1 MRTPVLSASVLFVSV
16 ILLASC
22 AGAPRVPPE
31 TAGTFVMERDLAGR
45 SVARGEFSAI
55 NGVRRG
61 FTAWLDGASEGD
73 TFTLS
78 ERFEYDDGE
87 KDQKTWVLKRLDDG
101 SYTGTREDVVG
112 TARGFQDGD
121 VFRLEYDIRL
131 PNEKGE
137 PGMKLR
143 FRDVMALTAGGKVI
157 NNARVSF
164 WGFGVGKVRL
174 TISPEV
180 VAKD

>member
-1 MRTPVLSASVLFVSV
+1 MRATFLIPFAF
-16 ILLASC
+16 LAGC
-22 AGAPRVPPE
+22 AGAPPVPPE
-31 TAGTFVMERDLAGR
+31 TSGQFVIERDLAGK

-61 FTAWLDGASEGD
+61 FTAYLDGVTAGD

-87 KDQKTWVLKRLDDG
+87 KDQKTWVLKRLPDG
-101 SYTGTREDVVG
+101 SYSGVREDVVG
-112 TARGFQDGD
+112 EATGVQDGD

-143 FRDVMALTAGGKVI
+143 FRDVMAITSEGKVI
-157 NNARVSF
+157 NNARVST
-164 WGFGVGKVRL
+164 WGFGVGKVTL
-174 TISPEV
+174 TISPS
-180 VAKD
+180 AAAQP

>member
-1 MRTPVLSASVLFVSV
+1 MRAAVLFPLVV
-16 ILLASC
+16 LAGC
-22 AGAPRVPPE
+22 AGAPPVPKE
-31 TAGTFVMERDLAGR
+31 TRGQFVIERDLAGT

-61 FTAWLDGASEGD
+61 FTAYLDGVVEGD

-87 KDQKTWVLKRLDDG
+87 KDQKTWVLKRLPDG
-101 SYTGTREDVVG
+101 RYSGVREDVVG
-112 TARGFQDGD
+112 QASGFQDGD

-143 FRDVMALTAGGKVI
+143 FRDVMAITADGKII
-157 NNARVSF
+157 NNANVSV
-164 WGFGVGKVRL
+164 WGFGVGRVNL
-174 TISPEV
+174 TITPQ
-180 VAKD
+180 D